1 VKVKNFLKKLALSFA
16 LAVGVYRGVDACAPV
31 PKVTPVFNAV
41 AAASQQPAK
50 QYRLESLKAPDPAT
64 AKDLWRVRV
73 GAWAIGLGGHH
84 TFLEFSPYDD
94 SDPSRVKQQEVYQ
107 IHGIACDEVRRG
119 WGYINATDIEAY
131 KRYGNGDYVLKG
143 MSVAFDHERKYFADP
158 PVAYVDVFYGSKE
171 EVLKMYLDGMQVVE
185 QLNKDNPPYI
195 LFDYNSNST
204 QRTISDTLGLPQ
216 PPLFVPYKAQ
226 ALGGRIWTPGTEQSF
241 KWKNW
246 DRDKVRE
253 QGGYANLSAA
263 ELEKRAT
270 ALQGADRMF
279 ATFRELPALKPKGP
293 G

>member
-1 VKVKNFLKKLALSFA
+1 MKAKTFLKKLALSFA
-16 LAVGVYRGVDACAPV
+16 LAVGVYRGVEACAPP
-31 PKVTPVFNAV
+31 PKVTPVFNTV
-41 AAASQQPAK
+41 AAVSQQQAK
-50 QYRLESLKAPDPAT
+50 QYRLDSLKEPDAAA

-73 GAWAIGLGGHH
+73 GAWEIGLGGHH

-94 SDPSRVKQQEVYQ
+94 SDPSRVTKQEVYQ
-107 IHGIACDEVRRG
+107 IHGIACDELRRT

-143 MSVAFDHERKYFADP
+143 MGVAFDHDRKYFANP

-171 EVLKMYLDGMQVVE
+171 EVLKMYLDGMQIVE

-216 PPLFVPYKAQ
+216 PPLFVAYKAESF
-226 ALGGRIWTPGTEQSF
+226 GGRIWTPGLENSF
-241 KWKNW
+241 APRDWNR
-246 DRDKVRE
+246 DRVRE
-253 QGGYANLSAA
+253 QGGYANLSAD
-263 ELEKRAT
+263 ELEKRAK
-270 ALQGADRMF
+270 ALQSADRMF
-279 ATFRELPALKPKGP
+279 STFREMPALKRKGP